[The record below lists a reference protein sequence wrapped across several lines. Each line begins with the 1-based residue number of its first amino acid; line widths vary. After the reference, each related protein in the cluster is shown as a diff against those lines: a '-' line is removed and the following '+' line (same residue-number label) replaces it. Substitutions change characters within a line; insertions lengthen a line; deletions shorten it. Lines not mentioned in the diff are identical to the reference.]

1 MDLLD
6 FRTSLETVLV
16 DVLGTYT
23 LGNSTDTPAMSV
35 RSEGEKLAGE
45 NKVSGLECVIIR
57 DPSLTPVI
65 HYRLPGVQ
73 VKYTVYLVDWEGS
86 GVLEE
91 AASAILTEW
100 PGAELYDVRVPIGL
114 GAKAQMRVEIL
125 NP

>member
-23 LGNSTDTPAMSV
+23 LGNSTDTPALSV
-35 RSEGEKLAGE
+35 RSEGETVPSGT
-45 NKVSGLECVIIR
+45 KVSGLECVIIR

-65 HYRLPGVQ
+65 QYRNPGVQ
-73 VKYTVYLVDWEGS
+73 ATYTIYLVDWEGS

-91 AASAILTEW
+91 AANALLLEW
-100 PGAELYDVRVPIGL
+100 PGAELYDVRVPSGL
-114 GAKAQMRVEIL
+114 GAKAQMRVEIT